1 MSRPSTTALSEGPI
15 GSAIG
20 WLWNRAHLLV
30 VITTLTWG
38 FNTVLG
44 RYVSGEVPPIGLA
57 YMRWLGALIIVLAF
71 AWRPVLAD
79 WRRLNAGP
87 SRWPAWGV
95 LAALG
100 FTGVTSYNT
109 GLYIGLQYTEAINA
123 LIMTAFGPAL
133 VAVFAFLVNR
143 ETLSRRQALG
153 IVVSALG
160 VLYVVSRGEPAAL
173 LALRINVGDLWVFG
187 GVALYALYSAFL
199 KRGPKLHPMSFLA
212 FTFALGT
219 LFLTPLFVYEV
230 VVQGRTLTF
239 DTVTVLSGLYLMVAP
254 SIFAYLCFN
263 RAVALVGANR
273 VAPWLNLVPL
283 FGSIMAIAWLG
294 ESLALFHLLGWGLIV
309 TGIVIA
315 SRG

>member
-1 MSRPSTTALSEGPI
+1 MTERSLDRPGAF
-15 GSAIG
+15 G
-20 WLWNRAHLLV
+20 WLWRQAYLLV

-44 RYVSGEVPPIGLA
+44 RYVSGQVPPIGLA
-57 YMRWLGALIIVLAF
+57 YMRWLGALIIVLAV

-79 WRRLNAGP
+79 WHRLNADRAG
-87 SRWPAWGV
+87 RRRAWAI

-109 GLYIGLQYTEAINA
+109 GLYIGLQYTQAINA

-143 ETLSRRQALG
+143 ERLSAYQG
-153 IVVSALG
+153 IGILVSALG
-160 VLYVVSRGEPAAL
+160 ILYVVSRGDPAAL
-173 LALRINVGDLWVFG
+173 LGLKVNIGDLWVF
-187 GVALYALYSAFL
+187 VAIVLYALYSALL

-219 LFLTPLFVYEV
+219 LFLTPAFLYEL
-230 VVQGRTLTF
+230 VVQGRSLRF
-239 DTVTVLSGLYLMVAP
+239 DAVTVLSGLYVMIAP
-254 SIFAYLCFN
+254 SIVAYLCFN

-283 FGSIMAIAWLG
+283 FGSIIAIVWLG
-294 ESLALFHLLGWGLIV
+294 ETLAVFHLVGWVLIV
-309 TGIVIA
+309 AGIVIA